1 MPNSIGDSCKSWWH
15 TNGENG
21 YRVPE
26 PASALPGSAI
36 RAHVHRAPTVFPE
49 NQLEA
54 ILQYAAAH
62 GTEIV
67 QAYSDHGRS
76 GPNVADLT
84 LESRIKQFRSKLLSI
99 SPERDVQTGRFRKL
113 WREEA
118 GLHLTG
124 TARFGVKC
132 DGKDRCLW
140 RMRFEIEVQAVVA
153 VLTLVIAVIVTI
165 STWQLLL
172 HTLKLVKSHVV
183 TPADPQ
189 VFQGLFG
196 MVLTVLIALE
206 FKHTLLVVKHHRRA
220 IVQVR
225 AVVLI
230 ALLALVRRFII
241 LDLCQTSPSVI
252 AALAGAALGAR
263 DRIWARPYL

>member
-1 MPNSIGDSCKSWWH
+1 M
-15 TNGENG
+15 TN
-21 YRVPE
+21 R
-26 PASALPGSAI
+26 I
-36 RAHVHRAPTVFPE
+36 
-49 NQLEA
+49 
-54 ILQYAAAH
+54 
-62 GTEIV
+62 
-67 QAYSDHGRS
+67 
-76 GPNVADLT
+76 LT
-84 LESRIKQFRSKLLSI
+84 LTSEIGELRSKWKTLSLY
-99 SPERDVQTGRFRKL
+99 ERFQ
-113 WREEA
+113 
-118 GLHLTG
+118 
-124 TARFGVKC
+124 
-132 DGKDRCLW
+132 
-140 RMRFEIEVQAVVA
+140 QAVVA

-172 HTLKLVKSHVV
+172 HTLKLVQSHVV

-241 LDLCQTSPSVI
+241 LDLYQTIPSVL
-252 AALAGAALGAR
+252 AALAGSALALGVVFWLVGNYASPEK
-263 DRIWARPYL
+263 DVLQEQSSGSEADDGAADATI